1 MKVRGFIY
9 AENMNRILAVLCF
22 FDGYKCQIGDSGYWG
37 ISAPTLEIPPLHY
50 DRRPVGA
57 FIFARSSFGESN
69 RVYEAHGVVL
79 YILVVT
85 KHIDQVLQPCLGVVG
100 RAI

>member
-37 ISAPTLEIPPLHY
+37 ISAPTLEIPLSIMIGDQSGFLYLH
-50 DRRPVGA
+50 DLVLG
-57 FIFARSSFGESN
+57 N
-69 RVYEAHGVVL
+69 RIGYMRLMVWYCI
-79 YILVVT
+79 YW
-85 KHIDQVLQPCLGVVG
+85 
-100 RAI
+100 

>member
-1 MKVRGFIY
+1 MPDR
-9 AENMNRILAVLCF
+9 RLRLL
-22 FDGYKCQIGDSGYWG
+22 GDFRPHFGD
-37 ISAPTLEIPPLHY
+37 PPLHY
-50 DRRPVGA
+50 DRRPVGV